1 MTYKEMEEEFEYDM
15 ARLKKKQEKLRRMG
29 EDPDNDE
36 SIAMDYAEL
45 TVTDDEFEEEEK
57 QRFEKFL

>member
-1 MTYKEMEEEFEYDM
+1 
-15 ARLKKKQEKLRRMG
+15 MG

-45 TVTDDEFEEEEK
+45 TVTDDEFEEEER